1 MKGTVDFFSPRKICL
16 FYYLIYLVFSSPI
29 PQLSEELENKVKA
42 SYDFVDYL
50 FVFVTNMEVKFSAM
64 FYIQT
69 LSGTIAHYL
78 HFTLSPYLQYFR
90 TP

>member
-1 MKGTVDFFSPRKICL
+1 M
-16 FYYLIYLVFSSPI
+16 
-29 PQLSEELENKVKA
+29 KA

-50 FVFVTNMEVKFSAM
+50 FVFVTKMEVKFSAM

>member
-1 MKGTVDFFSPRKICL
+1 MFILLFNLFRFFFP
-16 FYYLIYLVFSSPI
+16 LIL
-29 PQLSEELENKVKA
+29 QLSEELENKVKA

-50 FVFVTNMEVKFSAM
+50 FVFVTKMEVKFPAM

-69 LSGTIAHYL
+69 QSGTIAHYL
-78 HFTLSPYLQYFR
+78 CFIHSDRLQYLR

>member
-1 MKGTVDFFSPRKICL
+1 MFILLFNLFFFL
-16 FYYLIYLVFSSPI
+16 I

-50 FVFVTNMEVKFSAM
+50 LVFVTKMEVKFSAM

-78 HFTLSPYLQYFR
+78 YFTLSHHLQYFR
-90 TP
+90 TA

>member
-1 MKGTVDFFSPRKICL
+1 MFILLFNLFSFFFFFPS
-16 FYYLIYLVFSSPI
+16 I
-29 PQLSEELENKVKA
+29 PQLSEELESKVKA

-50 FVFVTNMEVKFSAM
+50 FVFVTKMEVKFSAM

-78 HFTLSPYLQYFR
+78 HFTLSHHLQYFR

>member
-1 MKGTVDFFSPRKICL
+1 MKGTVDFFSPRKMFILL
-16 FYYLIYLVFSSPI
+16 FNLFSFFFPPI

-50 FVFVTNMEVKFSAM
+50 FVFVTKMEVKFSAM

-78 HFTLSPYLQYFR
+78 HFTLAHHLQYFR

>member
-1 MKGTVDFFSPRKICL
+1 MFILLFNLFSFFFFPS
-16 FYYLIYLVFSSPI
+16 I
-29 PQLSEELENKVKA
+29 PQLSEELESKVKA

-50 FVFVTNMEVKFSAM
+50 FVFVTKMEVKFSAM

-78 HFTLSPYLQYFR
+78 HFTLSHHLQYFR